1 MRGPADEC
9 VCDTRLWHKAY
20 CYLWQSM
27 WLAAVHRTGAVRRP
41 RRQAYWEHLRC
52 MNEKSCVREATVP
65 CTVRRAGALAAS
77 ARGLCA
83 LSTCGRRRW
92 RARSMCQRPTSTPP
106 CPPASSPPSRP
117 KSACRTGGGAPL
129 WRSDM
134 FYDTHTTSHARVAR
148 LLFCCLVSTFIEHS
162 PPNVSFVQC
171 DAGAVHCKFS
181 RIYFPSKLRKHHCK
195 LPTKSLK

>member
-77 ARGLCA
+77 ARGLCPQYLRA
-83 LSTCGRRRW
+83 QAV
-92 RARSMCQRPTSTPP
+92 ARSFDV
-106 CPPASSPPSRP
+106 PAADLDAAVP
-117 KSACRTGGGAPL
+117 AGLLAAVEAEVGLQDGGGHRFGAATCFMTRTPL
-129 WRSDM
+129 LM
-134 FYDTHTTSHARVAR
+134 H
-148 LLFCCLVSTFIEHS
+148 
-162 PPNVSFVQC
+162 
-171 DAGAVHCKFS
+171 G
-181 RIYFPSKLRKHHCK
+181 
-195 LPTKSLK
+195 